1 MKTTVLI
8 ALLAAGVLLGGWAVP
23 VEAKVASTQSD
34 ALALPMGVSI
44 KFDAAS
50 SPGEVSQSIKIM
62 MLLTLLSLAPSAMI
76 MTTSFTR
83 ILIVF
88 GFLRQALGTQS
99 SPPAQVLAGMALF
112 LTVFIMSPVWQKINK
127 EAIQPYLAEEI
138 GQQDA
143 WDRGIQPV
151 KEFMARQTGTSEMA
165 LFVELSGK
173 EKSADVT
180 QAGLET
186 LVPAF
191 MISELKKAFQMGF
204 LIYLPFLVIDMVV
217 ATILMA
223 LGMMMLPPMMISL
236 PVKLLFF
243 VMADGWT
250 VMVRSLIMSFSG

>member
-1 MKTTVLI
+1 MKTTILMVLFI
-8 ALLAAGVLLGGWAVP
+8 AGVLWGGSTFAS
-23 VEAKVASTQSD
+23 EAGVSSTSSN

-44 KFDAAS
+44 QFDAAS
-50 SPGEVSQSIKIM
+50 SPREVSQSIKIL

-99 SPPAQVLAGMALF
+99 SPPGQVLAGIALF
-112 LTVFIMSPVWQKINK
+112 LTLFIMAPVWQKINK
-127 EAIQPYLAEEI
+127 EALQPYIEEKI
-138 GQQDA
+138 SQQDA

-151 KEFMARQTGTSEMA
+151 KEFMARQTGKSEMA
-165 LFVELSGK
+165 LFMELSGK
-173 EKSADVT
+173 EKTVDVT

-186 LVPAF
+186 LIPAF

-250 VMVRSLIMSFSG
+250 IMVRSLIMSFTG